1 MLFLVGNLKKY
12 LIKKKL
18 IGGIILNKSATMSFF
33 IIISAEEWVEMIDYC
48 QVCIVYI
55 EMHKELCNI
64 YNS

>member
-48 QVCIVYI
+48 QVWALYI
-55 EMHKELCNI
+55 
-64 YNS
+64 